1 MIDNDSLTA
10 LIRAEIP
17 DAQVHIV
24 DRTGTMDHFNVTVRS
39 QAFAEKTLIE
49 QHQLV
54 YGALKAALKDGRVHA
69 VELKT
74 LPLGLGGPSI
84 PQGDRYS

>member
-1 MIDNDSLTA
+1 MIDNDSLTS
-10 LIRAEIP
+10 LIRAQLP
-17 DAQVHIV
+17 DAGVEIV

-39 QAFAEKTLIE
+39 AAFKGRTLIE

-54 YGALKAALKDGRVHA
+54 YGALKDALKDGRVHA

-74 LPLGLGGPSI
+74 ILSE
-84 PQGDRYS
+84 S

>member
-1 MIDNDSLTA
+1 MIDNESLVQ
-10 LIRAEIP
+10 LIRTQIP
-17 DAQVHIV
+17 DAQVDVV

-39 QAFAEKTLIE
+39 QVFADKTLIQ

-54 YGALKAALKDGRVHA
+54 YGALKGALKDGRVHA

-74 LPLGLGGPSI
+74 LLP
-84 PQGDRYS
+84 

>member
-1 MIDNDSLTA
+1 LIEDAALTD
-10 LIRAEIP
+10 LIRSELPDAEIG
-17 DAQVHIV
+17 IV

-39 QAFAEKTLIE
+39 KRFRGKTLIE

-54 YGALKAALKDGRVHA
+54 YGALKDALKDGRVHA

-74 LPLGLGGPSI
+74 IVAEG
-84 PQGDRYS
+84 

>member
-1 MIDNDSLTA
+1 VIENKTLTE
-10 LIRAEIP
+10 LIRAAIP
-17 DAQVHIV
+17 DAEIGIF

-39 QAFAEKTLIE
+39 REFGGKTLIE

-54 YGALKAALKDGRVHA
+54 YGALKSALKDGRVHA

-74 LPLGLGGPSI
+74 I
-84 PQGDRYS
+84 VAEE

>member
-1 MIDNDSLTA
+1 MIGNDALTK

-17 DAQVHIV
+17 DAQVEIV
-24 DRTGTMDHFNVTVRS
+24 DRTGTMDHFNLTVRS
-39 QAFAEKTLIE
+39 QAFSGKTLIE

-54 YGALKAALKDGRVHA
+54 YGALKGALKDGRVHA

-74 LPLGLGGPSI
+74 IVAENPSC
-84 PQGDRYS
+84 PMS

>member
-1 MIDNDSLTA
+1 MIENRTLTE
-10 LIRAEIP
+10 LIRAAIP
-17 DAQVHIV
+17 DAEVGIF

-39 QAFAEKTLIE
+39 RAFGGKTLIE

-54 YGALKAALKDGRVHA
+54 YGALKSALKDGRVHA

-74 LPLGLGGPSI
+74 I
-84 PQGDRYS
+84 VAEE

>member
-1 MIDNDSLTA
+1 MIDNDALTA
-10 LIRAEIP
+10 LIRNDLP
-17 DAQVHIV
+17 DATVDIY
-24 DRTGTMDHFNVTVRS
+24 DRTGTMDHFNITVRS
-39 QAFAEKTLIE
+39 GAFAGRTLIE

-74 LPLGLGGPSI
+74 IVGN
-84 PQGDRYS
+84 

>member
-1 MIDNDSLTA
+1 MIDNGSLTQ
-10 LIRAEIP
+10 LIRTRIP
-17 DAQVHIV
+17 DAEVGVV

-39 QAFAEKTLIE
+39 KAFAGKTLIE

-54 YGALKAALKDGRVHA
+54 YGALRDALADGRVHA

-74 LPLGLGGPSI
+74 I
-84 PQGDRYS
+84 IAEE

>member
-1 MIDNDSLTA
+1 MIDNDALTN
-10 LIRAEIP
+10 LIRSELP
-17 DAQVHIV
+17 DAQVDIY

-39 QAFAEKTLIE
+39 QQFAGKTLIE

-74 LPLGLGGPSI
+74 LLPENA
-84 PQGDRYS
+84 

>member
-1 MIDNDSLTA
+1 MIDNGSLTQ
-10 LIRAEIP
+10 LIRARIP
-17 DAQVHIV
+17 DAEVGVV

-39 QAFAEKTLIE
+39 KAFAGKTLIE

-54 YGALKAALKDGRVHA
+54 YGALRDALADGRVHA

-74 LPLGLGGPSI
+74 I
-84 PQGDRYS
+84 TAQE

>member
-10 LIRAEIP
+10 LIRSGLP
-17 DAQVHIV
+17 DAEVEIV

-39 QAFAEKTLIE
+39 LAFKGRTLIE
-49 QHQLV
+49 QHRLV
-54 YGALKAALKDGRVHA
+54 YDTLNAALKDGRVHA

-74 LPLGLGGPSI
+74 IASENRGSV
-84 PQGDRYS
+84 

>member
-1 MIDNDSLTA
+1 VIANETLTE
-10 LIRAEIP
+10 LIRAAIP
-17 DAQVHIV
+17 DAEVGIF

-39 QAFAEKTLIE
+39 KEFGGKTLIE

-54 YGALKAALKDGRVHA
+54 YGALKGALKDGRVHA

-74 LPLGLGGPSI
+74 I
-84 PQGDRYS
+84 VAEE

>member
-1 MIDNDSLTA
+1 VIEDGTLTS
-10 LIRAEIP
+10 LIRAELP

-39 QAFAEKTLIE
+39 KAFRGKTLIE

-54 YGALKAALKDGRVHA
+54 YGALRAALKDGRVHA

-74 LPLGLGGPSI
+74 IVAEG
-84 PQGDRYS
+84 

>member
-1 MIDNDSLTA
+1 MIDNASLTA
-10 LIRAEIP
+10 LIRTQLP
-17 DAQVHIV
+17 DASVDIV

-39 QAFAEKTLIE
+39 GGFAGKTLIE

-54 YGALKAALKDGRVHA
+54 YSALKPALKDGRVHA

-74 LPLGLGGPSI
+74 LLPDEERTNYERPPS
-84 PQGDRYS
+84 

>member
-1 MIDNDSLTA
+1 MIANEALTD
-10 LIRAEIP
+10 LIRAQLP
-17 DAQVHIV
+17 DAEVGVH

-39 QAFAEKTLIE
+39 KAFNGKTLIE

-74 LPLGLGGPSI
+74 IVAEG
-84 PQGDRYS
+84 

>member
-1 MIDNDSLTA
+1 MIDNKSLTA
-10 LIRAEIP
+10 LIRAHIP
-17 DAQVHIV
+17 DADVSIT

-39 QAFAEKTLIE
+39 RAFAGRTPIE

-54 YGALKAALKDGRVHA
+54 YAALGTALKDGRVHA

-74 LPLGLGGPSI
+74 MTPES
-84 PQGDRYS
+84 